1 MNPVLHQ
8 LQQNKALI
16 FDRFGLQ
23 SLALFGSYAD
33 EKYTQESDVDVLYT
47 LKDNSSLSFRQTL
60 ELEKMIRSATGVAEV
75 DLVNQR
81 NMNPIVWLDIRHK
94 LVYV

>member
-1 MNPVLHQ
+1 MNPVLHR

-47 LKDNSSLSFRQTL
+47 LKDNGSLSFRQTL
-60 ELEKMIRSATGVAEV
+60 ELENMIRSATGVLEV
-75 DLVNQR
+75 DLVNR
-81 NMNPIVWLDIRHK
+81 SERASCRERV
-94 LVYV
+94 